1 MHLRMMTKAL
11 LIGAAASL
19 MPMAAQAEDDT
30 AAEEVLSYDQAMRC
44 GALHTFF
51 AVVNEDDKEQ
61 EKIHDDIAIGWLTL
75 AMVRDGE
82 NGDKADREF
91 EPLVGK
97 LVDHINGME
106 DDEEAMG
113 GFLEEGIAFCG
124 ALQETNQAELDIV
137 MAE

>member
-1 MHLRMMTKAL
+1 MQLNVLAKGL
-11 LIGAAASL
+11 LIGAAAVL
-19 MPMAAQAEDDT
+19 IPMAAQAEDNA
-30 AAEEVLSYDQAMRC
+30 AAENVLSYDQALRC

-61 EKIHDDIAIGWLTL
+61 EKIHDDIATGWLAL

-113 GFLEEGIAFCG
+113 GFLEEGVAFCG
-124 ALQETNQAELDIV
+124 ALQETNQVELDAVI
-137 MAE
+137 AE